1 MSELGVAVRAVH
13 YAAVMLMF
21 GGSVFLLGVAWPAC
35 REAAGSVPRD
45 RHELYRWLP
54 RVQGWSLAI
63 ALASGLLWFGIQA
76 SNMSGLPLDRVLD
89 RQTLGTLLNETSF
102 GRVWMARFGLAL
114 VLGALL
120 LSGRPAGD
128 DRGLLSRSVGSAM
141 LAGGLLASLAWAGH
155 AAAEQGADRIIH
167 LLADTVH
174 LLAAGLWLGALPP
187 LVFVLARARHA
198 TASRGLPI
206 AARVTRRFSTL
217 GIAGVGCLVLTGV
230 VNGWYLVGSVPRLF
244 GTPYGHLLLLKL
256 ALFVPMLALV
266 AINRVCLMPKLSMAP
281 EAAPDGVVLGA
292 IRGISRNA
300 ALETVL
306 GLVIVLIVA
315 ALGAA
320 TPGAHVQPVWPFPF
334 SFGWE
339 RVEASGGI
347 RILAIVAG
355 IGSLAAAGMAGLG
368 ARTNRRGMVRA
379 GWMGGGISIAVL
391 ALCVIVPAYPTTYF
405 ESPTRYT
412 APSIA
417 RGASLYAKHCANCHG
432 PDGYGD
438 GPVAASLA
446 VKPPDLAGEPFFRQR
461 EGDVFERLTNGIAGT
476 PMPGFGDRLSEAERW
491 DLINYLHA
499 EADAKAG
506 EAMNDKVLPWRPIA
520 APDFTFQ
527 IDRDLQES
535 LAEQRGRFAVLLVL
549 ATFPESLARLDAL
562 GESKG
567 RLESAGVRIVVVP
580 MDEAARQG
588 MDRSGVDASIVAVA
602 DPRLVSAYTLF
613 RRTASAERVL
623 PVPSHMEFLIDRQ
636 GYLRARWIASGKPG
650 WDRMPYLLWE
660 VTVLN
665 GEKLHP
671 SIPKRHGH

>member
-1 MSELGVAVRAVH
+1 V
-13 YAAVMLMF
+13 
-21 GGSVFLLGVAWPAC
+21 
-35 REAAGSVPRD
+35 
-45 RHELYRWLP
+45 
-54 RVQGWSLAI
+54 
-63 ALASGLLWFGIQA
+63 
-76 SNMSGLPLDRVLD
+76 SGLPLDRVLD
-89 RQTLGTLLNETSF
+89 RQTLGTVLNETSF
-102 GRVWMARFGLAL
+102 GRVWMVRLGLAL
-114 VLGALL
+114 ILGALL
-120 LSGRPAGD
+120 ISGRPAAN
-128 DRGLLSRSVGSAM
+128 DRGSPSRNVASGL

-167 LLADTVH
+167 LLADTGH

-198 TASRGLPI
+198 TASAGFPI
-206 AARVTRRFSTL
+206 AARMTRRFSML
-217 GIAGVGCLVLTGV
+217 GIVGVGCLVLTGV

-256 ALFVPMLALV
+256 ALFMPMLALV
-266 AINRVCLMPKLSMAP
+266 VFNRVRLMPKLSKAP
-281 EAAPDGVVLGA
+281 ETAPDGVVLGA

-300 ALETVL
+300 ALESVL
-306 GLVIVLIVA
+306 GFTIVLIVG
-315 ALGAA
+315 ALGTA
-320 TPGAHVQPVWPFPF
+320 TPGTHVQPVWPFPF
-334 SFGWE
+334 TFGWE
-339 RVEASGGI
+339 RLEASGGI

-355 IGSLAAAGMAGLG
+355 IGSLAAAGAAGLG
-368 ARTNRRGMVRA
+368 VRTNRRGMARL
-379 GWMGGGISIAVL
+379 GWMGGGITIAVL

-417 RGASLYAKHCANCHG
+417 RGASLYAEHCANCHG
-432 PDGYGD
+432 PYRYGD

-446 VKPPDLAGEPFFRQR
+446 VKPPNLAGEPFFRRR
-461 EGDVFERLTNGIAGT
+461 EGDLFEWLTNGIAGT
-476 PMPGFGDRLSEAERW
+476 PMPGFGDRLSEPERW
-491 DLINYLHA
+491 DLINYLIA
-499 EADAKAG
+499 EADAEAG

-535 LAEQRGRFAVLLVL
+535 LTEQRGRFAVLLVL
-549 ATFPESLARLDAL
+549 ATLPDSLARLAAL
-562 GESKG
+562 SESKG
-567 RLESAGVRIVVVP
+567 RLERAGVRIIVVP
-580 MDEAARQG
+580 MHEAARQG

-636 GYLRARWIASGKPG
+636 GYLRARWIPAAKPG

-660 VTVLN
+660 ATVLN
-665 GEKLHP
+665 GEKVHP